1 MTKKNFAVIEK
12 PAIAQVPKGF
22 ILGMGNPLLDMVA
35 TVEEKFL
42 TKWDLKLNNA
52 ILAEAKHVP
61 MYDELKKDY
70 KVEYVAGGATQNAI
84 RVAQWMLQQPN
95 CTAFIGSA
103 GPKNCEFGKKLRDVA
118 NADGV
123 QTLYYEAKSQ
133 TGTCA
138 VIVNKN
144 ERSLVAN
151 LSAAN
156 EFDASFMSTAEV
168 KSAVERAHIYYSAGF
183 FLTLPQGPKAA
194 LEVAQKACAENKVYC
209 LNFAAP
215 FICEFFHGQLSE
227 LMPYADIVFGNE
239 SEAQAFAIKSGWA
252 NPTDMAQVAANV
264 ARLPKQNGGRGR
276 VVVITQGKDT
286 TIVFAEGRVVSHPVA
301 LLNPKLIVDT
311 NGAGDAFVGGFLA
324 KLATFE
330 ADNKLWDLDA
340 CVRAGQYAS
349 RVVIQY
355 SGCKMA
361 PFPDFV

>member
-1 MTKKNFAVIEK
+1 MSPKTFATIEK
-12 PAIAQVPKGF
+12 PALTTIPKGF
-22 ILGMGNPLLDMVA
+22 VLGMGNPLLDMVA
-35 TVEEKFL
+35 TVEEPFL
-42 TKWDLKLNNA
+42 KKWDLKLNNA
-52 ILAEAKHVP
+52 ILAEDKHVP
-61 MYDELKKDY
+61 MYNELVKDY

-84 RVAQWMLQQPN
+84 RVCQWMLQQPGS
-95 CTAFIGSA
+95 TAFIGSA
-103 GPKNCEFGKKLRDVA
+103 GPKTCEFGRKLRDVA

-123 QTLYYEAKSQ
+123 QTLYYESKKQ

-138 VIVNKN
+138 VIVNNN

-156 EFDASFMSTAEV
+156 EFDHAYMSTPEV
-168 KSAVERAHIYYSAGF
+168 QSAVERAQIYYSAGF
-183 FLTLPQGPKAA
+183 FLTLPHGPKSA
-194 LEVAQKACAENKVYC
+194 LEVAQRACNENKVYC

-215 FICEFFHGQLSE
+215 FICEFFHQQLVE
-227 LMPYADIVFGNE
+227 LLPFADFVFGNE
-239 SEAQAFAIKSGWA
+239 SEAQAFATKAGWA

-264 ARLPKQNGGRGR
+264 AKLPKQNGSRGR
-276 VVVITQGKDT
+276 VVVITQGKDA
-286 TIVFAEGRVVSHPVA
+286 TIVFAEGKLTSYPVA
-301 LLNPKLIVDT
+301 LLKHELIVDT

-324 KLATFE
+324 KLAGYE
-330 ADNKLWDLDA
+330 ASSKVWDLDT